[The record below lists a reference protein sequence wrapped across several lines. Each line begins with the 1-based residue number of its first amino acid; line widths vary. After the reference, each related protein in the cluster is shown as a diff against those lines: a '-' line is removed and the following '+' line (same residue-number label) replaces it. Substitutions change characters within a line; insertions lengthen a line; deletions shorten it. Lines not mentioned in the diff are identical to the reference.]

1 MSVRVGRESDAEAMA
16 QIYVRAANSA
26 WTYLYGAENLAALE
40 APVDTFRLQLAS
52 ARPRHCVLV
61 AEEHG
66 EPVAFAATRPSED
79 DDSVGDRSGE
89 LDMFYSD
96 PSVWGRGIGRQ
107 LLASVVEELRHRG
120 FTEAT
125 LWTAEENHRP
135 RRIYEAA
142 GWRLDG
148 GARERVWRGISFR
161 ELRYRIEIVD

>member
-1 MSVRVGRESDAEAMA
+1 MA

-26 WTYLYGAENLAALE
+26 WAHVYGAENLAALE
-40 APVDTFRLQLAS
+40 
-52 ARPRHCVLV
+52 
-61 AEEHG
+61 
-66 EPVAFAATRPSED
+66 
-79 DDSVGDRSGE
+79 DSDGDRAGE

-96 PSVWGRGIGRQ
+96 PSAWGRGIGRR
-107 LLASVVEELRHRG
+107 LLASVMEEFRACG

-125 LWTAEENHRP
+125 LWTAEDNHRP

-148 GARERVWRGISFR
+148 AVRERTWRGINFR